1 MGTVTAV
8 SDEALADLIAALTQ
22 RGLTVATAGSLTGG
36 GLVARLVDVPGASHV
51 VRGGACTYAVDTKAS
66 VLGVSESQLAA
77 TGPVNEQVARQM
89 ARGARELFHADIG
102 VSTTGVAGPGPAD
115 GFPAGTV
122 HIACVH
128 PAGEEHRLLRLD
140 GDRAAVRAGAID
152 AAIVLVR
159 DVLDFA
165 GAQVGD

>member
-1 MGTVTAV
+1 MGTVTAM
-8 SDEALADLIAALTQ
+8 SDEALADLIADLT
-22 RGLTVATAGSLTGG
+22 RHGLTVATAESLTGG

-66 VLGVSESQLAA
+66 VLEL
-77 TGPVNEQVARQM
+77 TGPVDEQVARQM
-89 ARGARELFHADIG
+89 ARGARTLFRADIG

-128 PAGEEHRLLRLD
+128 PAGEEHRLLHLE

-152 AAIVLVR
+152 AALALVR

-165 GAQVGD
+165 GEQAGD